1 MDHIWEKSLSLIR
14 EKVNNHNFDTW
25 IKPLKLISIDENRV
39 EVEVP
44 NKFFQDWLD
53 DNYSG
58 LIADTL
64 KEVSSKEISVSFKVK
79 KETGRYIRT
88 ALTKGSEEGD
98 EKKKSI
104 KEAPKN
110 TNFFEN
116 KYTFQN
122 FVVGPSNQFAMAA
135 CSAVSNNP
143 GKTYNPLFIYGG
155 VGLGKTHLLCAI
167 GHHVLSKNSRA
178 KVLYVSSERFTNEVV
193 NAMRF
198 DKASEFKAKYR
209 ESDVLLID
217 DIQFIAGKE
226 RTQEEFFHTFN
237 SLFESHKQIVMT
249 SDSFPKDIQK
259 LDERLRSRF
268 EWGLTVDIQPPDLEL
283 RVAILKNKAEL
294 NSFKIPNDVAF
305 FIATHFKSNIR
316 ELEGALTNVLAF
328 SSLTGQDITMGMVKD
343 VLKINEENRILTIDD
358 IQKAVAGFYNIKV
371 SDLKSQR
378 KLKTIAIPRQVAMYL
393 CRTLAK
399 DSYPQ
404 IGRDFGNKDHS
415 TVMYAVKKMEKE
427 IVTNHLIKN
436 AVDTLSTQLGN

>member
-1 MDHIWEKSLSLIR
+1 MDHIWEKSLSLIKG
-14 EKVNNHNFDTW
+14 KVNNHNFDTW
-25 IKPLKLISIDENRV
+25 IKPLKLISIDERGV
-39 EVEVP
+39 EIEVP
-44 NKFFQDWLD
+44 NKFFQDWLY

-64 KEVSSKEISVSFKVK
+64 KEVSKKDLSVAFKVK
-79 KETGRYIRT
+79 KESGRYIRT
-88 ALTKGSEEGD
+88 SMSEQTGKED
-98 EKKKSI
+98 EKKI
-104 KEAPKN
+104 IQQEVPKGA
-110 TNFFEN
+110 TFFDN
-116 KYTFQN
+116 KYTFES
-122 FVVGPSNQFAMAA
+122 FVAGSSNQFARAA
-135 CSAVSNNP
+135 SFAVGNNP

-167 GHHVLSKNSRA
+167 GHHALSKKSRS
-178 KVLYVSSERFTNEVV
+178 KVIYVSSERFTDEFVT
-193 NAMRF
+193 AMRF
-198 DKASEFKAKYR
+198 NKADEFKAKYR
-209 ESDVLLID
+209 VADVLLID

-226 RTQEEFFHTFN
+226 RTQEEFFHIFN
-237 SLFESHKQIVMT
+237 TLFESHKQIVMT

-294 NSFKIPNDVAF
+294 NSFNIPNDVAF

-393 CRTLAK
+393 CRTLTK

-436 AVDTLSTQLGN
+436 AVDTLSTKLGN

>member
-25 IKPLKLISIDENRV
+25 IKPLKLISMDENRV

-64 KEVSSKEISVSFKVK
+64 KEVSNKEISVTFKVK
-79 KETGRYIRT
+79 KETGRYVRT
-88 ALTKGSEEGD
+88 ASTKGSEEGD
-98 EKKKSI
+98 EKKKGI
-104 KEAPKN
+104 KESPKDA
-110 TNFFEN
+110 NFFEN

-268 EWGLTVDIQPPDLEL
+268 EWGLIADIQPPELEL
-283 RVAILKNKAEL
+283 RVAILKKKAES
-294 NSFKIPNDVAF
+294 NSITLPDEVAF
-305 FIATHFKSNIR
+305 FIATYVKSNIR
-316 ELEGALTNVLAF
+316 ELEGALISVGAF
-328 SSLTGQDITMGMVKD
+328 ASLTGQEVSIPMVRN
-343 VLKINEENRILTIDD
+343 VLKIREENKMLTIDE
-358 IQKAVAGFYNIKV
+358 IQKVVAAFYNIKV

-378 KLKTIAIPRQVAMYL
+378 KLKTIAVPRQVAMYL
-393 CRTLAK
+393 CRTLTEG
-399 DSYPQ
+399 SFPH
-404 IGRDFGNKDHS
+404 IGREFGNKDHS
-415 TVMYAVKKMEKE
+415 TVIYAVKKMGLEIEKNQ
-427 IVTNHLIKN
+427 TLKN
-436 AVDTLSTQLGN
+436 TVDKLLKKLMD

>member
-88 ALTKGSEEGD
+88 ASTKGSEEGD

-268 EWGLTVDIQPPDLEL
+268 EWGLIADIQPPELEL
-283 RVAILKNKAEL
+283 RVAILKKKAES
-294 NSFKIPNDVAF
+294 NSITLPDEVAF
-305 FIATHFKSNIR
+305 FIATFVKSNIR
-316 ELEGALTNVLAF
+316 ELEGALISVGAF
-328 SSLTGQDITMGMVKD
+328 ASLTGQEVSIPMARN
-343 VLKINEENRILTIDD
+343 VLKIKEENKMLTIDE
-358 IQKAVAGFYNIKV
+358 IQKVVAAFYNIKV

-378 KLKTIAIPRQVAMYL
+378 KLRTIAVPRQVAMYL
-393 CRTLAK
+393 CRTLTEG
-399 DSYPQ
+399 SFPH
-404 IGRDFGNKDHS
+404 IGREFGNKDHS
-415 TVMYAVKKMEKE
+415 TVIYAVKKMGLEIEKNK
-427 IVTNHLIKN
+427 TLKN
-436 AVDTLSTQLGN
+436 TVDNLLKKLMD